1 MRKLYKGLIATAAV
15 AAIGGVS
22 LGAVAQGHGPGWGPM
37 GGERGHG
44 MMDGFGGPGFM
55 GGPGHRHGP
64 GGPGAFDPSVRLDTL
79 KSELGIR
86 AEQAAV
92 WEAYVKAVK
101 DSAAQMR
108 SARDSAASAA
118 LPGMSWQEHQAFMAK
133 QWDKRAETYKTV
145 EAAATKLVAAMDDAQ
160 KTKAL
165 MPVLLP
171 GHRMAG
177 WGGGPRMMSPPGAA
191 R

>member
-1 MRKLYKGLIATAAV
+1 MRKLYKGLAAAAAA

-22 LGAVAQGHGPGWGPM
+22 LGALAQGPGPGWGPM
-37 GGERGHG
+37 GGGHG
-44 MMDGFGGPGFM
+44 MMGGPGFM
-55 GGPGHRHGP
+55 GGSGHMYGP
-64 GGPGAFDPSVRLDTL
+64 GGPAAFDPSVRLDAL

-86 AEQAAV
+86 PEQAAV
-92 WEAYVKAVK
+92 WDAYVKAVK

-108 SARDSAASAA
+108 SVRDSAEFAA

-133 QWDKRAETYKTV
+133 QWDKRAETYKTA

-165 MPVLLP
+165 MPTLLP
-171 GHRMAG
+171 GHRMAA
-177 WGGGPRMMSPPGAA
+177 WGGGPRMMGPPGEA